1 MGRAA
6 TRMVVCRMYNDHEV
20 ALQRQRRMLEV
31 AREQNQVRQLRAL
44 SRASRRA
51 ERAERDLARAH
62 CNAMRLRAELALRLE
77 P

>member
-1 MGRAA
+1 
-6 TRMVVCRMYNDHEV
+6 
-20 ALQRQRRMLEV
+20 MLEA